1 MVLKT
6 LVINE
11 SFLNGELSGKQ
22 YQVAEA
28 LGIHPRTLYGK
39 IRRTDK
45 LTLEELNKIA
55 VILGRDTHDFLS
67 VVENEQESE
76 PVETKEKET
85 FEREMREG
93 YLANYDFIK
102 KSSKEWDFTLG
113 DGL

>member
-1 MVLKT
+1 MIVKT

-11 SFLNGELSGKQ
+11 SLLKGELSGKQ
-22 YQVAEA
+22 HQIAEA
-28 LGIHPRTLYGK
+28 LGINPGTLYRK

-55 VILGRDTHDFLS
+55 LSVGRNTHDFLS
-67 VVENEQESE
+67 VVENEQELE
-76 PVETKEKET
+76 HEEIKEEET
-85 FEREMREG
+85 FELEMKEG

-102 KSSKEWDFTLG
+102 ESSQEWDFTLG